1 MGTSIRGKSP
11 HEADTRTTVGRGPGV
26 GRGRRV
32 RAEETIRGYDN
43 PAPSRC
49 SLLYTFAPAPYS
61 LNGLPNGADDV
72 VGVRWRRCPGARILK
87 PWEA

>member
-43 PAPSRC
+43 PAASRC
-49 SLLYTFAPAPYS
+49 SLLYTSRTAHGVDAGTHGHS
-61 LNGLPNGADDV
+61 LG
-72 VGVRWRRCPGARILK
+72 GVK
-87 PWEA
+87 